1 MIRRVFLE
9 SEDGSR
15 ESSRPERDLSWRRRV
30 WTFIQEVCTFA
41 SYHMDTSNG
50 TRTTEID
57 GTCTNM
63 TLPFFKDCKYD
74 NDSGQV
80 QNLCVLKLQN
90 REHLSPGSWPSSIG
104 YTAISPPP
112 LSDPSSH
119 CRCLPDFLVSAIAPH
134 TQCAFIQHT
143 SLIIIIMYH
152 VMYSYVSSVNKV
164 YFNCVAD
171 IFAWSHPIKLL
182 IIMYQNVKLCQK
194 GVRPL
199 TYIFIV
205 DS

>member
-1 MIRRVFLE
+1 MTKSEKWYVFLE

-63 TLPFFKDCKYD
+63 TSPFFKDCKYD
-74 NDSGQV
+74 KDSGQA
-80 QNLCVLKLQN
+80 QNPCVLKLQN

-112 LSDPSSH
+112 LSDPSPP
-119 CRCLPDFLVSAIAPH
+119 LPMLAWLSRVSNRPPH
-134 TQCAFIQHT
+134 SMCFYPTHFSNHH
-143 SLIIIIMYH
+143 Y
-152 VMYSYVSSVNKV
+152 YVSCYV
-164 YFNCVAD
+164 F
-171 IFAWSHPIKLL
+171 
-182 IIMYQNVKLCQK
+182 LCKFRQ
-194 GVRPL
+194 
-199 TYIFIV
+199 
-205 DS
+205 